1 MGGYHLDQDDIHP
14 SDLIGRSYLQPVH
27 NDDGTRYR
35 CEIVQALKE
44 YKERL
49 GESKERQRFIVSV
62 HDGEYEEIVTYNEI
76 LDYIT
81 SSNEE
86 ETYWKFKRI
95 VVHQG
100 PLDPKHPD
108 YMGSR
113 YNVMVEWESGE
124 TTTEPLSTFAADA
137 L

>member
-1 MGGYHLDQDDIHP
+1 MK
-14 SDLIGRSYLQPVH
+14 
-27 NDDGTRYR
+27 
-35 CEIVQALKE
+35 IVA
-44 YKERL
+44 
-49 GESKERQRFIVSV
+49 
-62 HDGEYEEIVTYNEI
+62 YNEI

-81 SSNEE
+81 SSSEE

-95 VVHQG
+95 VAHQG

-108 YMGSR
+108 YMGSK

-137 L
+137 PVVCALYAKDNKLLNQEG